1 MVRTIKTL
9 SITNAELYV
18 ITSGMRKLLARFT
31 GEVEIREEQSMVSV
45 LGHRSKGEKRIC
57 ASFVLCDD
65 MDYQLED
72 EFSTAKVYEAIGDVM
87 GSERTENLIFSGLQY
102 EDNDPISENVMFRIA
117 DLELIKKM
125 LKM

>member
-1 MVRTIKTL
+1 
-9 SITNAELYV
+9 
-18 ITSGMRKLLARFT
+18 
-31 GEVEIREEQSMVSV
+31 
-45 LGHRSKGEKRIC
+45 
-57 ASFVLCDD
+57 

-102 EDNDPISENVMFRIA
+102 EDNDPISEIIMFRVA
-117 DLELIKKM
+117 DLEVIKKM